1 MRYSPFI
8 FANPAGGDAAEV
20 VEVRRSMALR
30 SNNILQILQ
39 RTIFVNLKRLLVHS
53 YSQWLVNAHEPFE
66 SEMIAF

>member
-30 SNNILQILQ
+30 NDNIVEARPQ
-39 RTIFVNLKRLLVHS
+39 TIF
-53 YSQWLVNAHEPFE
+53 
-66 SEMIAF
+66 